1 MYEVPAVSW
10 ARSLCKLPGRIRDYK
25 FLATEEQTTENQTTE
40 NQKLLTFGV
49 SETRAKPRLPAS
61 STLGHA
67 HWGQWQLFLR
77 GLDIPIIWR

>member
-10 ARSLCKLPGRIRDYK
+10 ALSLCKLPGRIRDYR
-25 FLATEEQTTENQTTE
+25 FHATEEQTTE

-49 SETRAKPRLPAS
+49 SETRAKPCLPVS